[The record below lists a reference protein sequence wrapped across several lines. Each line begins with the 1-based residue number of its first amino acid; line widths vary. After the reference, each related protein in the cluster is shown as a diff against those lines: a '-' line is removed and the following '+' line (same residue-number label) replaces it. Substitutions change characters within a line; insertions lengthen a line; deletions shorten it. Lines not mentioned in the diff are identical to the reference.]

1 MSGAGDVL
9 NEMPIEDC
17 GRLLTLAFAGL
28 QEMCGHGVEMRH
40 RCRPPLGLVSGDSLA
55 FRVLPFE
62 IAFRHLTAPGGG
74 RYRRPTEIVTGIF
87 PGRP

>member
-28 QEMCGHGVEMRH
+28 QEMCGHSSGCDHYFLPVRALVQALS
-40 RCRPPLGLVSGDSLA
+40 LGLTNWWSSGKMQRPSSPPSARANRL
-55 FRVLPFE
+55 
-62 IAFRHLTAPGGG
+62 
-74 RYRRPTEIVTGIF
+74 RRP
-87 PGRP
+87 